1 MQNFSGKISKPMNN
15 KESLNKKI
23 SGYPDFHDV
32 MMQSFRDHPEDLDSY
47 LQVAIEDYENERNL
61 DAFLLA
67 LRTIAEA
74 KDSMTGLAKKTN
86 LSRQALYKALSSKGN
101 PRLDTI
107 WSILNALGYRL
118 CIKPV

>member
-1 MQNFSGKISKPMNN
+1 MMEE
-15 KESLNKKI
+15 ESLNKKL
-23 SGYPDFHDV
+23 SGFPDFHDV
-32 MMQSFRDHPEDLDSY
+32 MMQSFRDHPEDLDTY

-61 DAFLLA
+61 EAFLLT
-67 LRTIAEA
+67 LRTIVEA
-74 KDSMTGLAKKTN
+74 KESMTSLANKTN

-118 CIKPV
+118 CIKPI